1 MSNSRYDC
9 IGESVEKIDAAS
21 LVSARDRF
29 TDDFELKDP
38 LYGVFLY
45 SDIPHG
51 EIEEID
57 ASEAKEVP
65 GVRLILDYRNTPSTL
80 FTTAGQ
86 GFPEPS
92 PYDSRLFDRRVRFVG
107 DRVALVAAETED
119 AARLAVR
126 KIRVKY
132 REFPAVFDYERAMD
146 PDTPRL
152 HTDDEHPAIPV
163 AYLPD
168 KNIAAQLDI
177 GFGDV
182 EKGFKEADFIVD
194 NTYRVHYGSH
204 CAMEPHSALCYFD
217 SRGRFVIVST
227 TQVPFHVRRIVSRVL
242 EIPLGKI
249 RVIKPR
255 IGGGFGGK
263 QEILLEPYVALI
275 SLRTGRSAKITLSR
289 KEVFVSGRTRHPMR
303 VRMKMGVKR
312 DGTITALFMDAL
324 MNNGAYGSHGLTVL
338 SNTGSKVL
346 PLFNKI
352 ENVRFSGKT
361 VYTNLPVGG
370 AYRGYGATQG
380 YFAFNQQLDII
391 SRKLGV
397 DMPEY
402 CKKWHIKAGETSGIF
417 KALGEGKE
425 GVSQI
430 IKSCRLS
437 ECIDVGVEKIGWKD
451 RRGKHLK
458 TKDGWAVGVGM
469 SISMQGSGIPLIDMA
484 SAYMKMN
491 EDGSFNLFSGATE
504 IGQGSDTVL
513 SQIAAETLK
522 VPVDKIII
530 LSSDTDVTPFDT
542 GAYASSTTYVSGTA
556 VLRCAENM
564 KREIIE
570 VASLMLGIGKDQ
582 LSLEGG
588 SVVSRD
594 GKSVTYSDICNYAM
608 YEANQRQIQA
618 YASAVMPES
627 PPPFIA
633 QFAEVAVDP
642 ETGRVKPLKFVSVVD
657 CGNVLNPKL
666 AKGQID
672 GAVVNG
678 ISYALTEEYI
688 FDSHG
693 RMVNSS
699 FGNYKIFTAPDIP
712 EIETLFVDSY
722 EETGPYG
729 AKSVGEIGI
738 NGPAPAIANAIF
750 DAVGVRMYKTP
761 FTPERVYKKI
771 VEVGGNSEG
780 SEGGGE

>member
-1 MSNSRYDC
+1 MSNLNYSYV
-9 IGESVEKIDAAS
+9 GESVKKIDAVS
-21 LVSARDRF
+21 LVSAKEHF

-45 SDIPHG
+45 SNIPHG

-57 ASEAKEVP
+57 TKEAEELP
-65 GVRLILDYRNTPSTL
+65 GVKLILDYRNTPSTL
-80 FTTAGQ
+80 YTTAGQ

-107 DRVALVAAETED
+107 DKVALVVAETED
-119 AARLAVR
+119 IARLAVK
-126 KIRVKY
+126 KIRVRYK
-132 REFPAVFDYERAMD
+132 ELPHIFDYERATD
-146 PDTPRL
+146 PDAPRI
-152 HTDDEHPAIPV
+152 HTDNEHPAIPV
-163 AYLPD
+163 AYLPE

-182 EKGFKEADFIVD
+182 DEGFKEADFIVD
-194 NTYRVHYGSH
+194 NTYRVHYASH
-204 CAMEPHSALCYFD
+204 CAMEPHSAFSYFD
-217 SRGRFVIVST
+217 SRGRLVIVST

-242 EIPLGKI
+242 NIPLGKI
-249 RVIKPR
+249 RAIKPR

-275 SLRTGRSAKITLSR
+275 SLRTGRSAKITISR
-289 KEVFVSGRTRHPMR
+289 KEVFISGRTRHPMR
-303 VRMKMGVKR
+303 VKMKMGVKN
-312 DGTITALFMDAL
+312 DGTITALSMDAL

-352 ENVRFSGKT
+352 ENVRFTGKT

-380 YFAFNQQLDII
+380 YFAFNQQIDII
-391 SRKLGV
+391 TRKLGV

-425 GVSQI
+425 GVSQV
-430 IKSCRLS
+430 IKSCKLS
-437 ECIDVGVEKIGWKD
+437 DCIDIGAERIGWKEKRD
-451 RRGKHLK
+451 KHLK
-458 TKDGWAVGVGM
+458 TSEGWIIGVGM

-484 SAYMKMN
+484 SAYIKMN
-491 EDGSFNLFSGATE
+491 EDGSFNLSIGATE

-513 SQIAAETLK
+513 AQIVAETLR
-522 VPVDKIII
+522 VPVNKIIV
-530 LSSDTDVTPFDT
+530 LSSDTDLTPFDT
-542 GAYASSTTYVSGTA
+542 GAYASSTTYVSGSA
-556 VLRCAENM
+556 VLKCAKNI
-564 KREIIE
+564 RDEIIE
-570 VASLMLGIGKDQ
+570 VASLMLGVAKDE
-582 LSLEGG
+582 LSLDEG
-588 SVVSRD
+588 SVVSRA

-642 ETGRVKPLKFVSVVD
+642 ETGRVKPLKFVSAVD

-672 GAVVNG
+672 GAVING

-693 RMVNSS
+693 RMVNPN

-712 EIETLFVDSY
+712 EIETVFVDSY

-750 DAVGVRMYKTP
+750 DAVGVRMYETP
-761 FTPERVYKKI
+761 FTPERVYRKI
-771 VEVGGNSEG
+771 VDLNGG
-780 SEGGGE
+780 SE

>member
-1 MSNSRYDC
+1 MD
-9 IGESVEKIDAAS
+9 SVKFSYVGKPIKKIDAVS
-21 LVSARDRF
+21 LVSARENF

-45 SDIPHG
+45 SNIAHG

-57 ASEAKEVP
+57 TSEAESIS

-92 PYDSRLFDRRVRFVG
+92 PYDNRLFDKRVRYVG
-107 DRVALVAAETED
+107 DKVALVVAETED
-119 AARLAVR
+119 AARLAVK

-132 REFPAVFDYERAMD
+132 RELPYTFDSEAATD
-146 PDTPRL
+146 PDAPTI
-152 HTDDEHPAIPV
+152 HVDDEHPAIPV
-163 AYLPD
+163 AYIPE

-194 NTYRVHYGSH
+194 NTYRVHYASH
-204 CAMEPHSALCYFD
+204 CAMEPHSALSYMD
-217 SRGRFVIVST
+217 SRGRLVIVST
-227 TQVPFHVRRIVSRVL
+227 TQVPFHVRRIVSMIL
-242 EIPLGKI
+242 GIPLGRI

-263 QEILLEPYVALI
+263 QEILLEPYVALVT
-275 SLRTGRSAKITLSR
+275 LRTKRSARITLSR
-289 KEVFVSGRTRHPMR
+289 REVFISARTRHPMR
-303 VRMKMGVKR
+303 VRMKMGVKNN
-312 DGTITALFMDAL
+312 GSITALFMDAL

-380 YFAFNQQLDII
+380 YFAFNQQIDII
-391 SRKLGV
+391 TRKLGL

-402 CKKWHIKAGETSGIF
+402 CKKWHIRAGETSKIF
-417 KALGEGKE
+417 EALGEGKE
-425 GVSQI
+425 GVSQV
-430 IKSCRLS
+430 IKSCKLD
-437 ECIDVGVEKIGWKD
+437 ECIDIGVD
-451 RRGKHLK
+451 RIEWNKKRNKHLK
-458 TKDGWAVGVGM
+458 TKEGWVIGVGM
-469 SISMQGSGIPLIDMA
+469 AISMQGSGIPLIDMA
-484 SAYMKMN
+484 SAYIKMN
-491 EDGSFNLFSGATE
+491 EDGSFNLFVGATE

-513 SQIAAETLK
+513 SQIVAESLK

-530 LSSDTDVTPFDT
+530 LSSDTDLTPFDT
-542 GAYASSTTYVSGTA
+542 GAYASSTTYVSGSA
-556 VLRCAENM
+556 VLRCAENV
-564 KREIIE
+564 KKQIIE
-570 VASLMLGIGKDQ
+570 VASLMLDIDRDE
-582 LSLEGG
+582 LFLRDG
-588 SVVSRD
+588 SVFSKS

-608 YEANQRQIQA
+608 YQANQRQIQG
-618 YASAVMPES
+618 YASAVMSES
-627 PPPFIA
+627 PPPFVA

-642 ETGRVKPLKFVSVVD
+642 ETGGVKPLKFVSAVD

-666 AKGQID
+666 AKGQVE

-693 RMVNSS
+693 RMINPS
-699 FGNYKIFTAPDIP
+699 FGNYKIFTVPDIP
-712 EIETLFVDSY
+712 EVETIFVDSY

-750 DAVGVRMYKTP
+750 DAVGVRMYETP
-761 FTPERVYKKI
+761 FTPERVYRRMM
-771 VEVGGNSEG
+771 EVKGNE
-780 SEGGGE
+780 

>member
-1 MSNSRYDC
+1 MSNSEYGYVGD
-9 IGESVEKIDAAS
+9 SVTKIDAVS
-21 LVSARDRF
+21 LVTARERF
-29 TDDFELKDP
+29 TDDFELRDP

-45 SDIPHG
+45 SNIPHG
-51 EIEEID
+51 IIEEID
-57 ASEAKEVP
+57 TGEAEKLP
-65 GVRLILDYRNTPSTL
+65 GVKLILDYRNTPSTL

-92 PYDSRLFDRRVRFVG
+92 PYDNRLFDKRVRFVG
-107 DRVALVAAETED
+107 DRVALVAAETEEV
-119 AARLAVR
+119 ARLAVK

-132 REFPAVFDYERAMD
+132 GELPFIFDYEKATD
-146 PDTPRL
+146 PEAPRL
-152 HTDDEHPAIPV
+152 HVDDEHPAIPV
-163 AYLPD
+163 AYIPE

-182 EKGFKEADFIVD
+182 DKGFEEADFIVD
-194 NTYRVHYGSH
+194 NTYRVHYASH
-204 CAMEPHSALCYFD
+204 CAMEPHSAFSYFD
-217 SRGRFVIVST
+217 SRGRLVIVST

-242 EIPLGKI
+242 GVPIGKI
-249 RVIKPR
+249 RAIKPR

-275 SLRTGRSAKITLSR
+275 SLRTGRSAKITISR
-289 KEVFVSGRTRHPMR
+289 REVFISGRTRHPMR

-352 ENVRFSGKT
+352 ENVKFSGKT

-380 YFAFNQQLDII
+380 YFAFNQQIDII
-391 SRKLGV
+391 TRKLGV

-425 GVSQI
+425 GVSQV
-430 IKSCRLS
+430 IKSCKLS
-437 ECIDVGVEKIGWKD
+437 ECIDIGVERIGWRDKRD
-451 RRGKHLK
+451 RHLQ
-458 TKDGWAVGVGM
+458 TEDGWIIGVGM

-484 SAYMKMN
+484 SAYIKMN
-491 EDGSFNLFSGATE
+491 EDGSFNLFAGATE

-513 SQIAAETLK
+513 SQIVAETLK

-530 LSSDTDVTPFDT
+530 LSSDTDLTPFDT
-542 GAYASSTTYVSGTA
+542 GAYASSTTYISGTA
-556 VLRCAENM
+556 VLKCAQ
-564 KREIIE
+564 KIKQEIIN
-570 VASLMLGIGKDQ
+570 VASIMLETDREE
-582 LSLEGG
+582 LLLRDGG
-588 SVVSRD
+588 VISKD
-594 GKSVTYSDICNYAM
+594 GKSLTYSDICNYAM

-642 ETGRVKPLKFVSVVD
+642 ETGRVKPLKFVSAVD

-688 FDSHG
+688 FDSTG
-693 RMVNSS
+693 RMINPN

-712 EIETLFVDSY
+712 DVETILVDSY

-750 DAVGVRMYKTP
+750 DAIGVRMYETP
-761 FTPERVYKKI
+761 FTPEKVYRKI
-771 VEVGGNSEG
+771 AEVANNE
-780 SEGGGE
+780 